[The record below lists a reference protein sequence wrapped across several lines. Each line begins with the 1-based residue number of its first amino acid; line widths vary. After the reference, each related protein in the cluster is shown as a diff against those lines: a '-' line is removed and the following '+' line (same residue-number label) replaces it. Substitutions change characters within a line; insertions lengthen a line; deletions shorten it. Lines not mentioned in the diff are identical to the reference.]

1 MRAIIKY
8 APVKNNNFLKNL
20 SLSLV
25 YNINSCNFIPVKK
38 IILSYFVV
46 AVLAFQPFS
55 NLFYLGENVRVVLYM
70 DILDRDEDIFITR
83 DSPQGDHIVFQ
94 EESRRDEGSKGSKSS
109 LKNKVKYIAF
119 PSMVFITIFDFVCM
133 LELDYACVINNP
145 FSAEVFHPPQIPL

>member
-1 MRAIIKY
+1 M
-8 APVKNNNFLKNL
+8 
-20 SLSLV
+20 
-25 YNINSCNFIPVKK
+25 
-38 IILSYFVV
+38 
-46 AVLAFQPFS
+46 
-55 NLFYLGENVRVVLYM
+55 RVVLYM